1 MENKVT
7 MPALVAM
14 LALTT
19 GQQKKLCEDFLK
31 ELFAIIEEELTSGG
45 NVRIKGFGTFKLV
58 EVEAR
63 KSVNVSTGE
72 DSVIPGHTKV
82 MFVASKELA
91 SRVNLPFEIFEA
103 VEISDDLPT
112 DTLDG
117 GEDADLDDDGS
128 APVIDNNGSAPV
140 IDNNGSAPVIDN
152 NGSAPVIDN
161 GSAPVIDNGSA
172 PVIDNNGSA
181 PVIDNGSAPV
191 IDNGSAPVKDDSK
204 DNVDMPQKIIFTDI
218 EEDVVAFP
226 IEPIE
231 KVDEIPTD
239 ETVEQEEN
247 TYEEILSEEDSDKRS
262 VFLKG
267 FFTGLAVAVVL
278 GVIGFSVWY
287 FFMSG
292 SDERKP
298 VPVAV
303 VEKTSVGKVEAD
315 SVAASV
321 ADSVRLDSTALSTAE
336 TVKSVSDNDVPTKAS
351 DEPVYDTVTTT
362 RYLTTIAKEHY
373 GNFNLWPIIYEENSS
388 FLGHPDRISPGT
400 KVVVP
405 PLSKYGIDPK
415 NPDHVQSVK
424 RKGAAIYARFKKAAG
439 GRK

>member
-140 IDNNGSAPVIDN
+140 IDN
-152 NGSAPVIDN
+152 
-161 GSAPVIDNGSA
+161 
-172 PVIDNNGSA
+172 
-181 PVIDNGSAPV
+181 NGSAPV

>member
-1 MENKVT
+1 

-117 GEDADLDDDGS
+117 GEDADLDDD
-128 APVIDNNGSAPV
+128 GSAPV

>member
-152 NGSAPVIDN
+152 
-161 GSAPVIDNGSA
+161 
-172 PVIDNNGSA
+172 
-181 PVIDNGSAPV
+181 NGSAPV

>member
-161 GSAPVIDNGSA
+161 GSAPV
-172 PVIDNNGSA
+172 
-181 PVIDNGSAPV
+181 
-191 IDNGSAPVKDDSK
+191 KDDSK

-218 EEDVVAFP
+218 EEDVVVFP

>member
-91 SRVNLPFEIFEA
+91 SRVNLPCEIFEA

-117 GEDADLDDDGS
+117 GEDADLDDD
-128 APVIDNNGSAPV
+128 GSAPV

>member
-161 GSAPVIDNGSA
+161 
-172 PVIDNNGSA
+172 
-181 PVIDNGSAPV
+181 NGSAPV

>member
-140 IDNNGSAPVIDN
+140 IDN
-152 NGSAPVIDN
+152 
-161 GSAPVIDNGSA
+161 NGSA

>member
-117 GEDADLDDDGS
+117 GEDADLDDD
-128 APVIDNNGSAPV
+128 GSAPV

-424 RKGAAIYARFKKAAG
+424 RKGAAIYARFKSAAG

>member
-140 IDNNGSAPVIDN
+140 ID
-152 NGSAPVIDN
+152 
-161 GSAPVIDNGSA
+161 
-172 PVIDNNGSA
+172 NGSA

>member
-117 GEDADLDDDGS
+117 GEDADLDDD
-128 APVIDNNGSAPV
+128 
-140 IDNNGSAPVIDN
+140 GSAPVIDN

>member
-117 GEDADLDDDGS
+117 GEDADLDDD
-128 APVIDNNGSAPV
+128 GSAPV

-303 VEKTSVGKVEAD
+303 VEKTLVGKVEAD

>member
-152 NGSAPVIDN
+152 N

>member
-152 NGSAPVIDN
+152 

-204 DNVDMPQKIIFTDI
+204 DNVDMPQKIIFTEI

>member
-1 MENKVT
+1 MS
-7 MPALVAM
+7 PLV
-14 LALTT
+14 
-19 GQQKKLCEDFLK
+19 
-31 ELFAIIEEELTSGG
+31 
-45 NVRIKGFGTFKLV
+45 
-58 EVEAR
+58 
-63 KSVNVSTGE
+63 E

-152 NGSAPVIDN
+152 

-181 PVIDNGSAPV
+181 PVIDNGQHPSLITGRHP
-191 IDNGSAPVKDDSK
+191 SKMTVKIMWICRK
-204 DNVDMPQKIIFTDI
+204 KIIFTDI

-388 FLGHPDRISPGT
+388 FLGHPDRTLRG
-400 KVVVP
+400 
-405 PLSKYGIDPK
+405 
-415 NPDHVQSVK
+415 Q
-424 RKGAAIYARFKKAAG
+424 R
-439 GRK
+439 

>member
-152 NGSAPVIDN
+152 

-218 EEDVVAFP
+218 EEDVVVFP

>member
-128 APVIDNNGSAPV
+128 APVIDN
-140 IDNNGSAPVIDN
+140 
-152 NGSAPVIDN
+152 
-161 GSAPVIDNGSA
+161 
-172 PVIDNNGSA
+172 
-181 PVIDNGSAPV
+181 NGSAPV

>member
-117 GEDADLDDDGS
+117 GEDADLDDD
-128 APVIDNNGSAPV
+128 
-140 IDNNGSAPVIDN
+140 
-152 NGSAPVIDN
+152 

>member
-152 NGSAPVIDN
+152 

-181 PVIDNGSAPV
+181 PVIDNGQHPSLITGRHP
-191 IDNGSAPVKDDSK
+191 SK
-204 DNVDMPQKIIFTDI
+204 M
-218 EEDVVAFP
+218 
-226 IEPIE
+226 
-231 KVDEIPTD
+231 
-239 ETVEQEEN
+239 
-247 TYEEILSEEDSDKRS
+247 
-262 VFLKG
+262 
-267 FFTGLAVAVVL
+267 
-278 GVIGFSVWY
+278 
-287 FFMSG
+287 
-292 SDERKP
+292 
-298 VPVAV
+298 
-303 VEKTSVGKVEAD
+303 
-315 SVAASV
+315 
-321 ADSVRLDSTALSTAE
+321 
-336 TVKSVSDNDVPTKAS
+336 TVKIMWIC
-351 DEPVYDTVTTT
+351 
-362 RYLTTIAKEHY
+362 R
-373 GNFNLWPIIYEENSS
+373 
-388 FLGHPDRISPGT
+388 
-400 KVVVP
+400 
-405 PLSKYGIDPK
+405 
-415 NPDHVQSVK
+415 K
-424 RKGAAIYARFKKAAG
+424 R
-439 GRK
+439 

>member
-117 GEDADLDDDGS
+117 GEDADLDDD
-128 APVIDNNGSAPV
+128 
-140 IDNNGSAPVIDN
+140 
-152 NGSAPVIDN
+152 
-161 GSAPVIDNGSA
+161 GSA

>member
-117 GEDADLDDDGS
+117 GEDADLDDD
-128 APVIDNNGSAPV
+128 GSAPV

>member
-128 APVIDNNGSAPV
+128 APVIDN
-140 IDNNGSAPVIDN
+140 
-152 NGSAPVIDN
+152 
-161 GSAPVIDNGSA
+161 NGSA